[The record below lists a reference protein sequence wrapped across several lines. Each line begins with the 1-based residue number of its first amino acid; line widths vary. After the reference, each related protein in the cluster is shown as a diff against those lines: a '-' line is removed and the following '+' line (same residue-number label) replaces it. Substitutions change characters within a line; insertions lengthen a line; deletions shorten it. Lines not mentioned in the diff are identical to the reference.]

1 MEFVSII
8 PGELDIHQEV
18 ETLSTI
24 SEVDSYWEQS
34 WDDNISRNVVEYQN
48 EINITRHLE
57 ATVETLEMKLKIA
70 REKILMMDLAYA
82 QQVVNLIREKK
93 EEEALNLMLQ
103 NEKKT
108 LVEENVDLKEKLS
121 SNETELV
128 KREEKI
134 ELLEEELKEVQNRI
148 CQQDEENKLLTE
160 AMESTNMEVLQK
172 LENRKRDF
180 VKISEENK
188 RLLAVLEETKVNV
201 TALWQENEDLS
212 ETINDMEN
220 SIKENVKEN
229 KFLMET
235 IGKRDTSEENKIL
248 KDKVEKS
255 ETNIMILQERNY
267 KSELSNCKKNKYIRY
282 LQQENK
288 QLVNQLKKMK
298 RWSSSNKRVAQDL
311 AKAEEQIWFKEQE
324 AYKIVNVNKDLE
336 KKLQW
341 ETKSAKVL
349 YRKN

>member
-1 MEFVSII
+1 MEFGSII

-48 EINITRHLE
+48 KINITRQLE

-82 QQVVNLIREKK
+82 QKVVNLFREKK

-172 LENRKRDF
+172 LENRKGDF

-188 RLLAVLEETKVNV
+188 RLLAVLEETK
-201 TALWQENEDLS
+201 
-212 ETINDMEN
+212 
-220 SIKENVKEN
+220 
-229 KFLMET
+229 
-235 IGKRDTSEENKIL
+235 
-248 KDKVEKS
+248 
-255 ETNIMILQERNY
+255 
-267 KSELSNCKKNKYIRY
+267 
-282 LQQENK
+282 
-288 QLVNQLKKMK
+288 
-298 RWSSSNKRVAQDL
+298 
-311 AKAEEQIWFKEQE
+311 
-324 AYKIVNVNKDLE
+324 
-336 KKLQW
+336 
-341 ETKSAKVL
+341 
-349 YRKN
+349 